1 MQVGVR
7 SRSRWPLR
15 TRCVDAM
22 RCLPCRIVPGGPT
35 GVADRRR
42 RRGARHPFVGRLRAV
57 PPAVRT
63 ACRRE
68 ASDGGIV
75 VDVAVGARGP
85 RMCTARVRGRARR
98 EEHIRCGRPAHRVR
112 GLAAVRPTVGLG
124 AVAGDDLVGPV
135 RGERVALRPRVALL
149 VVGAVHGVHHVP
161 ELAQDFRGR
170 GRGPLDVG
178 LHRRACPRCMKTSRG
193 RGRRGSP

>member
-57 PPAVRT
+57 PPAVHT

-68 ASDGGIV
+68 ASDGGGV
-75 VDVAVGARGP
+75 VDVTVGARGP

-98 EEHIRCGRPAHRVR
+98 EEHIRRGWPAHRVR
-112 GLAAVRPTVGLG
+112 GLTAVGPTVGRG

-135 RGERVALRPRVALL
+135 RGEGVALRPGVALVLL
-149 VVGAVHGVHHVP
+149 VVHVVAAHGAHHVP
-161 ELAQDFRGR
+161 ELAQNVGGRRRGR
-170 GRGPLDVG
+170 RPP
-178 LHRRACPRCMKTSRG
+178 HRRACPRRCCACGGRSR
-193 RGRRGSP
+193 

>member
-15 TRCVDAM
+15 TSCVDAM

-42 RRGARHPFVGRLRAV
+42 RRGARHPFVGRLRAAL
-57 PPAVRT
+57 PAVRT

-68 ASDGGIV
+68 ASDGGGV

-85 RMCTARVRGRARR
+85 RMRTARVRGRARR
-98 EEHIRCGRPAHRVR
+98 EEHIRRGWPAHRVR

-124 AVAGDDLVGPV
+124 AVAGDDLVGSV
-135 RGERVALRPRVALL
+135 RGERVALRPRVVLL
-149 VVGAVHGVHHVP
+149 VVGAVHDVEHVP
-161 ELAQDFRGR
+161 ELAQDFCGR
-170 GRGPLDVG
+170 GRGPRDVV
-178 LHRRACPRCMKTSRG
+178 LHRRACPRDRGSSRG
-193 RGRRGSP
+193 RGRRRSR

>member
-42 RRGARHPFVGRLRAV
+42 RRGARHPFVGRLRAA

-68 ASDGGIV
+68 ASDGGCV
-75 VDVAVGARGP
+75 VNVAVGARGP
-85 RMCTARVRGRARR
+85 RMCTARVRGQARR
-98 EEHIRCGRPAHRVR
+98 EEHVRRGRPAHRVR

-124 AVAGDDLVGPV
+124 TFAGDDLVGPV
-135 RGERVALRPRVALL
+135 RGERVALVVLL
-149 VVGAVHGVHHVP
+149 VVVPVHGAEHVP
-161 ELAQDFRGR
+161 ELAQDVRGGGR
-170 GRGPLDVG
+170 GRRGVG
-178 LHRRACPRCMKTSRG
+178 LHRCTCPRDCRSPRG
-193 RGRRGSP
+193 RGRRGSR